1 MTSKVAV
8 IADQDTVTGFMLG
21 GIKEGYPVE
30 DMQEASKTLEDL
42 VSKDYSIIITTEK
55 IGDELRDKI
64 NSLTSERALP
74 MIIEIPDKS
83 GSIERETDPLREL
96 IKRVIG
102 VEMVK

>member
-1 MTSKVAV
+1 MTSKIAI

-21 GIKEGYPVE
+21 GIKEGHPVNNME
-30 DMQEASKTLEDL
+30 QAGKILEEL
-42 VSKDYSIIITTEK
+42 VGKDYSVIITTEK

-64 NSLTSERALP
+64 DNLTSERALP
-74 MIIEIPDKS
+74 MIIEIPDKT

>member
-1 MTSKVAV
+1 MTSKIAI
-8 IADQDTVTGFMLG
+8 IADEDTVTGFKLG
-21 GIKEGYPVE
+21 GIKEGYAVE
-30 DMQEASKTLEDL
+30 NAEEASKTLEDL
-42 VSKDYSIIITTEK
+42 VAKDYSVIITTEK

-64 NSLTSERALP
+64 DSLTSERALP
-74 MIIEIPDKS
+74 MIIEIPDKT

>member
-1 MTSKVAV
+1 MTSKIAV

-30 DMQEASKTLEDL
+30 NTEEAGAKLEDL
-42 VSKDYSIIITTEK
+42 VREDYSVIITTEK
-55 IGDELRDKI
+55 IGDELREKI
-64 NSLTSERALP
+64 ATLTSERALP
-74 MIIEIPDKS
+74 MIIEIPDKT

>member
-1 MTSKVAV
+1 MTSKIAI

-21 GIKEGYPVE
+21 GIKEGYPIE
-30 DMQEASKTLEDL
+30 DMAEAGKTLEEL
-42 VSKDYSIIITTEK
+42 VKKDYSIIITTEK
-55 IGDELRDKI
+55 IGDEYRDKI

-74 MIIEIPDKS
+74 MIIEIPDKT